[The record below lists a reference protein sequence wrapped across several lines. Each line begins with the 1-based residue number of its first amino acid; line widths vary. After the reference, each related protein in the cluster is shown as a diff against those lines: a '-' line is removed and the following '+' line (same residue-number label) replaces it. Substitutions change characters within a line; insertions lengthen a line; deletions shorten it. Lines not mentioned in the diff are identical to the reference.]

1 MLPTSLHPPT
11 QNNKAGAVLKAAL
24 AFLSKLNEWLEKA
37 IYLLAIFIV
46 ANMVL
51 ALFLS
56 ALIRYASGTG
66 YDWFIEL
73 PPILTSWLVFPL
85 LGPMLKSG
93 THIKV
98 DILNNLL
105 APQQLSVLRLII
117 AVIALLSSIVFLVAG
132 VEATSLY
139 FMLGQVME
147 LEIEIPIWWVYLAF
161 PCGFGIMI
169 LFALELILAEL
180 VVLGASMPIDP
191 AKTNPTKGPEKT

>member
-1 MLPTSLHPPT
+1 M
-11 QNNKAGAVLKAAL
+11 
-24 AFLSKLNEWLEKA
+24 
-37 IYLLAIFIV
+37 
-46 ANMVL
+46 
-51 ALFLS
+51 
-56 ALIRYASGTG
+56 
-66 YDWFIEL
+66 
-73 PPILTSWLVFPL
+73 
-85 LGPMLKSG
+85 
-93 THIKV
+93 

-191 AKTNPTKGPEKT
+191 AKPNPTKGPEKT

>member
-1 MLPTSLHPPT
+1 
-11 QNNKAGAVLKAAL
+11 VLKAAL
-24 AFLSKLNEWLEKA
+24 ASLSTLNEWLEKA

-85 LGPMLKSG
+85 LGPLLKSG
-93 THIKV
+93 AHIKV

-105 APQQLSVLRLII
+105 APQQLSILRLII

-132 VEATSLY
+132 IEATSLY

-147 LEIEIPIWWVYLAF
+147 LEIEIPVWWVYLAF

-180 VVLGASMPIDP
+180 VALGGPLPPKSSP
-191 AKTNPTKGPEKT
+191 KSQTESPEKI

>member
-1 MLPTSLHPPT
+1 MLR
-11 QNNKAGAVLKAAL
+11 AAL
-24 AFLSKLNEWLEKA
+24 ASLSTLNEWLEKA

-85 LGPMLKSG
+85 LGPLLKSG
-93 THIKV
+93 AHIKV

-105 APQQLSVLRLII
+105 APRQLSILRLII
-117 AVIALLSSIVFLVAG
+117 AVIALLSSIVFLIAG
-132 VEATSLY
+132 IEATSLY

-147 LEIEIPIWWVYLAF
+147 LEIEIPVWWVYLAF

-180 VVLGASMPIDP
+180 VALGGPPPPKSSP
-191 AKTNPTKGPEKT
+191 KSPTESSPESPTESPEKI

>member
-1 MLPTSLHPPT
+1 M
-11 QNNKAGAVLKAAL
+11 LKAAL
-24 AFLSKLNEWLEKA
+24 ASLSTLNEWLEKA

-85 LGPMLKSG
+85 LGPLLKSG
-93 THIKV
+93 AHIKV

-105 APQQLSVLRLII
+105 APRQLSILRLII

-132 VEATSLY
+132 IEATSLY

-147 LEIEIPIWWVYLAF
+147 LEIEIPVWWVYLAF

-180 VVLGASMPIDP
+180 VALGGPPPPKSSP
-191 AKTNPTKGPEKT
+191 KSPTESSPESPTESPEKI

>member
-1 MLPTSLHPPT
+1 M
-11 QNNKAGAVLKAAL
+11 LKAAL
-24 AFLSKLNEWLEKA
+24 TSLSKLNELLEKA

-56 ALIRYASGTG
+56 ALVRYISGTG

-85 LGPMLKSG
+85 LGPLLKSG
-93 THIKV
+93 AHIKV
-98 DILNNLL
+98 DILNSLL
-105 APQQLSVLRLII
+105 PPRQLSVLRLII
-117 AVIALLSSIVFLVAG
+117 AVIALLSSIIFLVAG

-147 LEIEIPIWWVYLAF
+147 LEIEIPVWWVYLAF

-169 LFALELILAEL
+169 LFALELVLVEL
-180 VVLGASMPIDP
+180 VALGGPTPNDP
-191 AKTNPTKGPEKT
+191 AQTSPTESPGQI